1 MGRKGK
7 KTDRK
12 RKQAAGLEM
21 KIMILIFLFVAV
33 SFSCI
38 FILINNLESVADVS
52 NEIVTV
58 RVDEQQQILELSR
71 KFTYINGQVL
81 THVMTTNKVTM
92 EELKTKIQA
101 EIIQMDTQLNA
112 FAECLPEND
121 KRRDAFQKATDQ
133 YTKYKRTVES
143 LLETS
148 ATNKTQAY
156 VSATSNLPMF
166 NESIEACMNEMRD
179 ITGEQMDQAYEGMSQ
194 RVENIPRIVVG
205 ATWILTGA
213 MVLILIGI
221 KLWVTSPVKKATRQV
236 DVLVEGIRK
245 GEGDITR
252 RIKVRSGDEIGR
264 LSMAINDLVSQMQ
277 EMIIALQRGCSR
289 MEDTQEGIITCV
301 EKVNRSSDNT
311 IKNIGHL
318 SEGMEKVSGAVCG
331 VKENTLVLEQTVED
345 MKRVAENGSSYAA
358 GIKKKAGEMEK
369 VAVTSKK
376 EAIGML
382 TEMNTAVNTSIESSQ
397 QIHGI
402 TKLTGDILGIAG
414 TTNLLALNASIEAAR
429 AGEAGKGFSV
439 VADEIGKLADSSR
452 ESANR
457 IQEISNLVVK
467 SVEELSVNATKLLD
481 FVNTRV
487 LADYDVLENTG
498 KKYHETADQV
508 DAMMENVKHQIEKIR
523 ENLGHVNEA
532 NDSIEITVADSTGML
547 KVVKE
552 NNYGMETEMKDI
564 SFATENMSRVVEQLK
579 GSISCFKQV

>member
-38 FILINNLESVADVS
+38 FILINTLESVADVS

-252 RIKVRSGDEIGR
+252 RRS
-264 LSMAINDLVSQMQ
+264 
-277 EMIIALQRGCSR
+277 
-289 MEDTQEGIITCV
+289 
-301 EKVNRSSDNT
+301 
-311 IKNIGHL
+311 
-318 SEGMEKVSGAVCG
+318 
-331 VKENTLVLEQTVED
+331 
-345 MKRVAENGSSYAA
+345 
-358 GIKKKAGEMEK
+358 
-369 VAVTSKK
+369 
-376 EAIGML
+376 
-382 TEMNTAVNTSIESSQ
+382 
-397 QIHGI
+397 
-402 TKLTGDILGIAG
+402 
-414 TTNLLALNASIEAAR
+414 
-429 AGEAGKGFSV
+429 
-439 VADEIGKLADSSR
+439 
-452 ESANR
+452 
-457 IQEISNLVVK
+457 
-467 SVEELSVNATKLLD
+467 
-481 FVNTRV
+481 
-487 LADYDVLENTG
+487 
-498 KKYHETADQV
+498 
-508 DAMMENVKHQIEKIR
+508 
-523 ENLGHVNEA
+523 
-532 NDSIEITVADSTGML
+532 
-547 KVVKE
+547 
-552 NNYGMETEMKDI
+552 
-564 SFATENMSRVVEQLK
+564 
-579 GSISCFKQV
+579 